1 MSFFIFIYNVNMFC
15 LQPLSLFER
24 PHEKKRRDVK
34 QIMST
39 ADTSFNLNKAR
50 YEVRQ
55 LGINGMSNESKE
67 AAILNKLIQLGAKVR
82 DY

>member
-1 MSFFIFIYNVNMFC
+1 MFC
-15 LQPLSLFER
+15 LQPLSSFER